1 MMRDASKIYKE
12 QQIRF
17 EPEDVVILYTDGIT
31 EARYH
36 SDQN

>member
-17 EPEDVVILYTDGIT
+17 EQEDVVILYTDGIT
-31 EARYH
+31 EARRL
-36 SDQN
+36 SEQN

>member
-17 EPEDVVILYTDGIT
+17 ELEDVVILYTDGIT
-31 EARYH
+31 EARYM